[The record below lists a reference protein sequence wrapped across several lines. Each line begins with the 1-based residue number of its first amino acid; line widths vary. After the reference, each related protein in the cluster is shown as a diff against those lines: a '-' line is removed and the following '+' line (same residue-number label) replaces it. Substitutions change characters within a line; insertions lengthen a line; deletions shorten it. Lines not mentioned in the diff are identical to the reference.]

1 MHELLGLRA
10 EELEVFETRAA
21 PLWVSGAEGRRDDG
35 VEQSDLALGRRA
47 ERTQVPRV
55 EAEAGELATRCGD
68 VRVEF
73 AVEPLAAFGPRL
85 QQTELLDGVEL
96 GDDSPGHFLPMALL
110 LRREAFVT

>member
-47 ERTQVPRV
+47 ERTEVPRV

-68 VRVEF
+68 VRVSGRMF
-73 AVEPLAAFGPRL
+73 ILSFVRPR
-85 QQTELLDGVEL
+85 
-96 GDDSPGHFLPMALL
+96 A
-110 LRREAFVT
+110 